1 MLDRRRQLG
10 GRIRQLR
17 LERHLTQSRL
27 AELAETDQAH
37 LARVERGERWPSVP
51 LLFRLADALET
62 DVARLFRPDAE
73 EPQDVRDDMWLV
85 LRDATSEQQALARD
99 MLRLLRSSWRLK
111 GGDVAPG
118 APEDPRDS

>member
-1 MLDRRRQLG
+1 MQERRRQLG

-17 LERHLTQSRL
+17 LERHFTHSRL

-62 DVARLFRPDAE
+62 DVAVLFRSDGATAE
-73 EPQDVRDDMWLV
+73 SLRDDVWLV
-85 LRDATSEQQALARD
+85 MRDANSDQQVVVRE
-99 MLRLLRSSWRLK
+99 MLRLLRSSWRLQ
-111 GGDVAPG
+111 GGAQQGEP
-118 APEDPRDS
+118 PKDPT